1 MIFHGGQLLERLLEG
16 DCLRIQVKHERDWMY
31 YHKQYDRA
39 SRTLIHIL
47 VSAYRIGWLFMPL
60 LFMMRHSIELF
71 VKYKIDHL
79 GKNVPLHHNIKELSI
94 VARGNNENFLKS
106 FTCLQCESDGT
117 DFRYLSKQEQEKR
130 KKNIGERV
138 CVYDACNYYCSF
150 LDHDKSLAE
159 YAMNRRIRDNLTFY
173 PEDCD
178 YLGIVATQYD
188 ECTIAILSE
197 IEGKRLSIDDV
208 YLPLLFL
215 LRHALEVKLKDALF
229 HLESLDAGKGF
240 SEEKI
245 IRIHSVNKLYGMLLD
260 RIREPFKL
268 IKDEKFKVESE
279 NLRKVAERYINIIEE
294 LDPNSFSFRFP
305 RDRKGRVSNFS
316 PKPDCLYEILKL
328 YLESDSFLC
337 FVDAAVLEG
346 WGT

>member
-1 MIFHGGQLLERLLEG
+1 MIFHGRQLLERLLEG

-31 YHKQYDRA
+31 YHKQYDMA
-39 SRTLIHIL
+39 SRTLIRIL
-47 VSAYRIGWLFMPL
+47 MSAYGMGRLFMPF
-60 LFMMRHSIELF
+60 LFTMRHSIELF
-71 VKYKIDHL
+71 LKYKIARL
-79 GKNVPLHHNIKELSI
+79 GENVPQHHNIKELSI
-94 VARGNNENFLKS
+94 VARVDDENFLKS
-106 FTCLQCESDGT
+106 FTCLQCEFDGT
-117 DFRYLSKQEQEKR
+117 NFRYLSKQEQEKR

-150 LDHDKSLAE
+150 LDHDESLAE
-159 YAMNRRIRDNLTFY
+159 YAMNWMIRSNLTFY

-178 YLGIVATQYD
+178 FLGIVATQSSY
-188 ECTIAILSE
+188 CVAAILSE

-215 LRHALEVKLKDALF
+215 LRHTLEVKLKDALF
-229 HLESLDAGKGF
+229 HLESLDAGNGF

-245 IRIHSVNKLYGMLLD
+245 IRTHRVNKLYEMLLD

-279 NLRKVAERYINIIEE
+279 NLRKVAERYKNIIEE
-294 LDPNSFSFRFP
+294 LDPNSLSFRFP
-305 RDRKGRVSNFS
+305 RDKKGRVSNFS

-337 FVDAAVLEG
+337 FVDVAVSEG